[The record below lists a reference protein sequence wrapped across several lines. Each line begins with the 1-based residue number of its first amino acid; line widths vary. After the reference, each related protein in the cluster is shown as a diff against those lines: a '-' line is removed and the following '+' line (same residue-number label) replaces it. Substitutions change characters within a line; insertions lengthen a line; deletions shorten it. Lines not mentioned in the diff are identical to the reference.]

1 MTNEVVVRMRIEG
14 YRWGVRKVRSCRHA
28 KCRLGYGAGCVDTV
42 PCAQGRAPTHK
53 VWRARCNSR
62 RATGVAGLGS
72 PLPHLRRDSAH
83 PSFICTGTWL
93 TPATSALGLGSP
105 LPTSAPGLG
114 APLQHLGRD
123 WACPAHIC
131 TSLWQRP
138 ARCAPIVWR
147 VNRGLRRI
155 RHANQCSRRC
165 FGEYPVHYPVQ
176 YREYDS
182 NSLHVQS
189 NRWSPPRRPR

>member
-1 MTNEVVVRMRIEG
+1 MHETYTISTAVCLQVTNEVVVRMRIEG

-114 APLQHLGRD
+114 SPRLHLHWDWNHPAHIAPGLGSPLPHLHRD
-123 WACPAHIC
+123 WACPSHI
-131 TSLWQRP
+131 S
-138 ARCAPIVWR
+138 APGLGSPQPHSAP
-147 VNRGLRRI
+147 GLRSSWSCR
-155 RHANQCSRRC
+155 RSRWT
-165 FGEYPVHYPVQ
+165 G
-176 YREYDS
+176 S
-182 NSLHVQS
+182 
-189 NRWSPPRRPR
+189 